1 MQPLPETTM
10 PRPTPEQLADAALAA
25 WNLHNY
31 LAEPGAPLM
40 FDDLALS
47 ATQRRYL
54 LALAD
59 VGAFYVEHRARL
71 AAAGKAG
78 GQAKTRRKVRAS
90 QRNGRKS
97 RGPVRKAA

>member
-1 MQPLPETTM
+1 MHPLPETTT

-90 QRNGRKS
+90 KTNGRKS
-97 RGPVRKAA
+97 RGPIKKAA

>member
-1 MQPLPETTM
+1 MMKNSSATT

-25 WNLHNY
+25 LHLHNY
-31 LAEPGAPLM
+31 LAEPGAPLL
-40 FDDLALS
+40 FDDLALT

-59 VGAFYVEHRARL
+59 VGAFYVQHRARL